1 MRDRPNGM
9 TRNLEK
15 QIVELSKL
23 MGCDT
28 RISTPTNG
36 STSDERHDVIKRRG
50 LNVWVHNLLYQRYTK
65 SRDHYNKT
73 NDMLFTPYLTPPILS
88 VGIIGVDKEVRIEL
102 SNQGS
107 QKRILDPKSGNQ
119 LLRSKFLCIFR
130 SNSSSMTVKLLIGFL
145 VFLSSK
151 PITLESRGRGG
162 GFLCSCLPNHDAKGW
177 KGKKDKNKNKKKNK
191 INKDRLH

>member
-36 STSDERHDVIKRRG
+36 SIGDERHDVIKRRG

-65 SRDHYNKT
+65 SRDHYNKS
-73 NDMLFTPYLTPPILS
+73 NDILFTPYPTPPILS
-88 VGIIGVDKEVRIEL
+88 VGIFGVDKEVRIKL
-102 SNQGS
+102 SNQGN
-107 QKRILDPKSGNQ
+107 QKRILDP
-119 LLRSKFLCIFR
+119 
-130 SNSSSMTVKLLIGFL
+130 
-145 VFLSSK
+145 
-151 PITLESRGRGG
+151 
-162 GFLCSCLPNHDAKGW
+162 
-177 KGKKDKNKNKKKNK
+177 
-191 INKDRLH
+191 